1 MLWNWLVISRHFVNY
16 SSPIVFAV
24 IESAS
29 ISVVL
34 FTMMLTILIG
44 GLFSLWITITSFL
57 AELAILPEL
66 VMSLLIFRVMIV
78 HEDVLWP
85 VMGLC

>member
-16 SSPIVFAV
+16 SSPIMFAV

-34 FTMMLTILIG
+34 FTMMLTILIS
-44 GLFSLWITITSFL
+44 GLFSLWITITSF
-57 AELAILPEL
+57 LPEL

-78 HEDVLWP
+78 HEDVLWS

>member
-16 SSPIVFAV
+16 SSPIMFAV

-34 FTMMLTILIG
+34 FTMKLTILIS

-57 AELAILPEL
+57 AEL

-78 HEDVLWP
+78 HEDVLWS

>member
-1 MLWNWLVISRHFVNY
+1 MQRNWLVISRHFMNY

-24 IESAS
+24 IERAS

-57 AELAILPEL
+57 AELAVLPEL
-66 VMSLLIFRVMIV
+66 VMPLLIFRVMIV

-85 VMGLC
+85 VMGL